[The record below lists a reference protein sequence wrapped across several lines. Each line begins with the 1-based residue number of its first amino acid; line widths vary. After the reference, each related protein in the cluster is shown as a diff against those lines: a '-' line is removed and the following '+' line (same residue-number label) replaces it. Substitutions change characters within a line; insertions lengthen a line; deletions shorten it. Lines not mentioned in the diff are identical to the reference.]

1 MNRLIVSLALGSVIA
16 VGCTTEDDSLS
27 TGTGVTVVSTTV
39 TETSTTAPAGPET
52 TTGEVEAATTSSP
65 ETTAPPPPETSG
77 PETTVAPE
85 TTAAPA
91 TTLPPSSTLTDPTQ
105 TMWIA
110 GTEEGD
116 PEAVSDGTNCLPFY
130 EAFGVGTLSYAACGP
145 WNSSDG
151 TYVWTVV
158 KGVSGRFFAVV
169 WQPIDTFDWIP
180 KLRLLEPAAGT
191 WDSVIIKAADIDSGP
206 NEELVSGIRLSGS
219 GGHLALDVI
228 DINSGDPAVVAAL
241 PALESATAFTEDSL
255 GVWIWLPNFEPG
267 DPLCCPSS
275 WSQFLLSR
283 VGPSWIVSEGIAGA
297 PIEAIPQPSDF

>member
-1 MNRLIVSLALGSVIA
+1 MTARLHRLRPAETEEGDPENNHCSADRPRGQLEPMNRLIVSLALGSVIA

-52 TTGEVEAATTSSP
+52 TTGEVEATTTSSP

-77 PETTVAPE
+77 PETTVAPD

-110 GTEEGD
+110 GSEEGD

-145 WNSSDG
+145 W
-151 TYVWTVV
+151 V
-158 KGVSGRFFAVV
+158 
-169 WQPIDTFDWIP
+169 
-180 KLRLLEPAAGT
+180 
-191 WDSVIIKAADIDSGP
+191 
-206 NEELVSGIRLSGS
+206 
-219 GGHLALDVI
+219 
-228 DINSGDPAVVAAL
+228 
-241 PALESATAFTEDSL
+241 
-255 GVWIWLPNFEPG
+255 IWLRK
-267 DPLCCPSS
+267 L
-275 WSQFLLSR
+275 
-283 VGPSWIVSEGIAGA
+283 
-297 PIEAIPQPSDF
+297 